1 MVLKKVG
8 ALSCGKVLGI
18 LYALVGLL
26 VGAVVSLVSMVGAAI
41 GSARGESPEA
51 FLGVLFGVAAIV
63 AMPLLYG
70 GMGFIGGL
78 MSAGLYNVVAGVVG
92 GLEVEL
98 E

>member
-1 MVLKKVG
+1 M
-8 ALSCGKVLGI
+8 LSCGKVLGI
-18 LYALVGLL
+18 LYALLGLL
-26 VGAVVSLVSMVGAAI
+26 IGAIVSLLSVVGAAI
-41 GSARGESPEA
+41 GRASGESPEA
-51 FLGVLFGVAAIV
+51 FLGLLFGVAAIV

-78 MSAGLYNVVAGVVG
+78 ISAFLYNIVAGFVG